1 MVYHVEDLY
10 LPFFSMP
17 IHSRGVANL
26 VPRLSSGVALVFTAV
41 LFSQSSF
48 SVDEIPWLNIIIL
61 NKIINT

>member
-1 MVYHVEDLY
+1 
-10 LPFFSMP
+10 MP